1 MANHILVCL
10 DIEEMG
16 GITPEQMN
24 WLNDPLRIP
33 RAIKDLNTRWPN
45 STVCVYQLSELQKLK
60 TNPTYQKYQVSANG
74 EVIPV

>member
-16 GITPEQMN
+16 VITPQQMN

-33 RAIKDLNTRWPN
+33 HTIKNLNTQWPN
-45 STVCVYQLSELQKLK
+45 STICVYQLSELQKLK
-60 TNPTYQKYQVSANG
+60 TNPTYQKYKVSANG

>member
-16 GITPEQMN
+16 GLTPEQMN

-60 TNPTYQKYQVSANG
+60 TNPTYQKYKVSANG
-74 EVIPV
+74 EVIPI

>member
-16 GITPEQMN
+16 GINQEQMY
-24 WLNDPLRIP
+24 WLNDPQRVS

-45 STVCVYQLSELQKLK
+45 STVCVYQLSELLKLK
-60 TNPTYQKYQVSANG
+60 TNPTYQKYKVSTNG
-74 EVIPV
+74 EVIPL

>member
-16 GITPEQMN
+16 GITSQQMC

-33 RAIKDLNTRWPN
+33 RAIKDLNTQWPN

-60 TNPTYQKYQVSANG
+60 TNPTYQKYKVSANG

>member
-16 GITPEQMN
+16 GINQEQMY
-24 WLNDPLRIP
+24 WLNDPQRIP
-33 RAIKDLNTRWPN
+33 RSIKDLNIRWPN
-45 STVCVYQLSELQKLK
+45 STVCVYQLSELTKLK
-60 TNPTYQKYQVSANG
+60 TNPTYQKYKVSANG

>member
-16 GITPEQMN
+16 GITPQQMC

-33 RAIKDLNTRWPN
+33 RAIKDLNTQWSN

-60 TNPTYQKYQVSANG
+60 TNPTYQKYKVSDNG